1 MKIRVRFAPSPTG
14 PLHIGGLRTAL
25 FNYLIAKKSGGKF
38 ILRIEDT
45 DSKRTVDG
53 AEKHII
59 DSLEWLGLDFDEGP
73 IRQSNRSKLYKKQV
87 DKLLKQGNAYYAFDS
102 QEDLDG
108 AREAGGKD
116 FKYNVKTRMGL
127 NNSFTVSEQEIKKR
141 VKVINDPAAIRNVSE
156 KLFSTKYQK
165 FMPDTIFSQNIDEI
179 RKFFKKHKKV
189 IVKPINSYSGN
200 NIHLFTKFNLKFFQK
215 FIKKHNHIMCQK
227 YLPKIKEGDKRVFL
241 INGKVRGAI
250 SRIPKK
256 GSFLSN
262 LSKGAKPINVKL
274 TNKEMKISKLISKDL
289 KKDKIFF
296 AGIDFIDEQLN
307 GDINVTSPTG
317 LKTFYDLSK
326 INLASTFW
334 KELKA

>member
-1 MKIRVRFAPSPTG
+1 MTNKI
-14 PLHIGGLRTAL
+14 
-25 FNYLIAKKSGGKF
+25 IAIQGN
-38 ILRIEDT
+38 
-45 DSKRTVDG
+45 
-53 AEKHII
+53 H
-59 DSLEWLGLDFDEGP
+59 P
-73 IRQSNRSKLYKKQV
+73 SKLNPLTDTSIFLAHEIQKKNYKIFYYDPKDLSIINFKVVAEGFFIKFDYKKKRFFEILKKQKLELIKCKYLLV
-87 DKLLKQGNAYYAFDS
+87 RQDPPFNLEYICSTLILDK
-102 QEDLDG
+102 
-108 AREAGGKD
+108 
-116 FKYNVKTRMGL
+116 
-127 NNSFTVSEQEIKKR
+127 IKKK
-141 VKVINDPAAIRNVSE
+141 VKVINDPTAIRNVSE

-215 FIKKHNHIMCQK
+215 FIKKHDHIMCQK
-227 YLPKIKEGDKRVFL
+227 YLSKIKEGDKRVFL
-241 INGKVRGAI
+241 INGKVCGAI

-262 LSKGAKPINVKL
+262 LSKGAKPINIKL
-274 TNKEMKISKLISKDL
+274 TNKEMKISKLIGKDL